1 MLGAIIGDIVGSR
14 FEWNNHKS
22 KDFNL
27 FSEECFFTDDSVM
40 TLAIAKALLDCIGDY
55 RNLSE
60 KAISAMQELGRPY
73 PNCGYGGMFQ
83 RWMYSDDPKPY
94 NSYGN
99 GAAMRVSA
107 CGFIAKTLEEA
118 KELSRKVTE
127 VTHNHPEG
135 IKGAEA
141 TTVAIFLARKGY
153 KIDEIREYINEHYY
167 KMDFT
172 LDEIRDTYEFN
183 ETCQETVPQAIMA
196 FLESSSFEDAIKNAI
211 SIGGDSDT
219 IAAITGGIAEA
230 YYGVPLL
237 FENLAKNHL
246 DERLLTILTDFQNR
260 KNTVEIPIELCGS
273 MHHVKR
279 RSTFDIAHNIL
290 KVYLEQDAG
299 DSFIQGIC
307 NMPSLPLAIISINNI
322 SIDNEHCE
330 KAVSCAVSLA
340 SVLKRKGTCVICI
353 CQDHT
358 EIDKK
363 GNKKEAPIEI
373 KLRELKENSN
383 TLIIAQ
389 RSHESKNIINML
401 LSFFADA
408 SNQTEL
414 LIDKFSNGGYA
425 YYNDYYRPDALNS
438 EAHMDYIVVDSL
450 FICPIYLSK
459 EVFCCIEGGREF
471 VLDAGDSMGDE
482 GIMTSYL
489 SDYLQTDKVY
499 CNVWKNPNLL
509 PCAINTQLLF
519 CGFCEKD
526 FAFNEKW
533 VSQYVD
539 SADEKLNKRIKRMLT
554 IPFHNKTKA
563 KRYDQWLDQNC
574 T

>member
-1 MLGAIIGDIVGSR
+1 MLGAIIGDIIGSR
-14 FEWNNHKS
+14 FEWNNHRS

-27 FSEECFFTDDSVM
+27 FSAECFFTDDTVM
-40 TLAIAKALLDCIGDY
+40 TLAVAKALLDCKGNY
-55 RNLSE
+55 SNLSE
-60 KAISAMQELGRPY
+60 KAISAMQEIGRPY
-73 PNCGYGGMFQ
+73 PDCGYGGMFEC
-83 RWMYSDDPKPY
+83 WIYSNDPKPY

-141 TTVAIFLARKGY
+141 TTVAIFLARNGH

-167 KMDFT
+167 KMNFT

-196 FLESSSFEDAIKNAI
+196 FLESTSFEDAIRNAI

-219 IAAITGGIAEA
+219 LAAITGGIAEA

-237 FENLAKNHL
+237 FENSAKRFL
-246 DERLLTILTDFQNR
+246 DERLLNILNDFKNR
-260 KNTVEIPIELCGS
+260 KKVVEFPEELCGP
-273 MHHVKR
+273 MHHIKR
-279 RSTFDIAHNIL
+279 KSKFEIANDIL

-299 DSFIQGIC
+299 DSFVQEIC

-322 SIDNEHCE
+322 SIDNEYYE
-330 KAVSCAVSLA
+330 NTVSCAVSLA
-340 SVLKRKGTCVICI
+340 SKLKNNGTCVICI

-358 EIDKK
+358 DVDDD
-363 GNKKEAPIEI
+363 GNKTEDPIEI
-373 KLRELKENSN
+373 QLRELKGNSN

-389 RSHESKNIINML
+389 RSRDSKDIINML
-401 LSFFADA
+401 LAFFADA
-408 SNQTEL
+408 PNQTAL

-425 YYNDYYRPDALNS
+425 YYNGYYRPDALNS
-438 EAHMDYIVVDSL
+438 EAHMDYIVFDSL

-459 EVFCCIEGGREF
+459 EVFCCIEGGGEF

-499 CNVWKNPNLL
+499 CNVWKNPDLL

-519 CGFCEKD
+519 CGFSAKD
-526 FAFNEKW
+526 FAFNEEG

-554 IPFHNKTKA
+554 IPFHNKAKA
-563 KRYDQWLDQNC
+563 KRYDQWLDQNK
-574 T
+574 

>member
-14 FEWNNHKS
+14 FEWNNHRS

-27 FSEECFFTDDSVM
+27 FSEECFFTDDTVM
-40 TLAIAKALLDCIGDY
+40 TLAVAKALLGCKGDY
-55 RNLSE
+55 SDLS
-60 KAISAMQELGRPY
+60 KRAITAMQEIGRPY
-73 PNCGYGGMFQ
+73 PDCGYGGMFE
-83 RWMYSDDPKPY
+83 RWIYSDDPKPY

-141 TTVAIFLARKGY
+141 TTVATFLARNGH

-167 KMDFT
+167 KMNFT

-196 FLESSSFEDAIKNAI
+196 FLESTSFEDAIRNAI

-219 IAAITGGIAEA
+219 LAAITGGIAEA

-237 FENLAKNHL
+237 FENSAKRFL
-246 DERLLTILTDFQNR
+246 DERLLNILNDFKNR
-260 KNTVEIPIELCGS
+260 KKVVEIPVELCGP
-273 MHHVKR
+273 MHHIKR
-279 RSTFDIAHNIL
+279 KSKFEIANDIL

-299 DSFIQGIC
+299 DSFVQEIC

-322 SIDNEHCE
+322 SIENEYY
-330 KAVSCAVSLA
+330 KNTVSCAVSLA
-340 SVLKRKGTCVICI
+340 SALKRKGTCVICI

-358 EIDKK
+358 KIDAE
-363 GNKKEAPIEI
+363 GNKNEDPIEI
-373 KLRELKENSN
+373 QLRELKENSN

-389 RSHESKNIINML
+389 RGDENKDIVSML

-408 SNQTEL
+408 SNQTEML
-414 LIDKFSNGGYA
+414 FEKFSDGGYA

-438 EAHMDYIVVDSL
+438 EAHIDYIIFDSL

-459 EVFCCIEGGREF
+459 QVFCCIEGGGEF
-471 VLDAGDSMGDE
+471 LLDNGDSMGDE

-489 SDYLQTDKVY
+489 SDYLQTDTVY
-499 CNVWKNPNLL
+499 CNVWKNPDLL

-519 CGFCEKD
+519 CGFSEKD
-526 FAFNEKW
+526 FAFNEEG

-539 SADEKLNKRIKRMLT
+539 AADKKLNKRIKRMLT
-554 IPFHNKTKA
+554 IPFHNKAKA
-563 KRYDQWLDQNC
+563 ERYDQWLDQN

>member
-14 FEWNNHKS
+14 FEWNNHRS
-22 KDFNL
+22 KDFIL
-27 FSEECFFTDDSVM
+27 FSAKCFFTDDTVM
-40 TLAIAKALLDCIGDY
+40 TLAVAKALLDCKGDY
-55 RNLSE
+55 SDLSK
-60 KAISAMQELGRPY
+60 KAITAMQKIGRPY
-73 PNCGYGGMFQ
+73 PDCGYGGMFQ
-83 RWMYSDDPKPY
+83 QWMYSEDSKPY

-107 CGFIAKTLEEA
+107 CGFVAKTIEEA

-196 FLESSSFEDAIKNAI
+196 FLESTSFEDAIKNAI

-219 IAAITGGIAEA
+219 LAAITGGIAEA

-237 FENLAKNHL
+237 FENSAKRFL
-246 DERLLTILTDFQNR
+246 DERLLNILNDFKNR
-260 KNTVEIPIELCGS
+260 KKVVEIPVELCGP
-273 MHHVKR
+273 MHHIKR
-279 RSTFDIAHNIL
+279 KSKFEIANDIL

-299 DSFIQGIC
+299 DSFVQEIC

-322 SIDNEHCE
+322 SIDNEYCE

-340 SVLKRKGTCVICI
+340 SKLKRKGACVICI

-358 EIDKK
+358 EIDEE
-363 GNKKEAPIEI
+363 GNRNEEPIEI
-373 KLRELKENSN
+373 QLRELKENSN

-389 RSHESKNIINML
+389 RSRDNKDIINML

-408 SNQTEL
+408 PNQTEL
-414 LIDKFSNGGYA
+414 LVKKFSNAGYA
-425 YYNDYYRPDALNS
+425 YYNSYYRPDALNS
-438 EAHMDYIVVDSL
+438 EAHIDYIVFDSL
-450 FICPIYLSK
+450 FICPVYLSK
-459 EVFCCIEGGREF
+459 EVFCCIEGGGEF
-471 VLDAGDSMGDE
+471 ILDNGDSMGDE

-489 SDYLQTDKVY
+489 SDYLQTDNVY
-499 CNVWKNPNLL
+499 CNVWKNPDLL

-519 CGFCEKD
+519 CGFSEKD
-526 FAFNEKW
+526 FAFNEEG

-539 SADEKLNKRIKRMLT
+539 TTDKKLNKRIKRMLT
-554 IPFHNKTKA
+554 IPFHNKAKA
-563 KRYDQWLDQNC
+563 KRYDQWLDQNK
-574 T
+574 